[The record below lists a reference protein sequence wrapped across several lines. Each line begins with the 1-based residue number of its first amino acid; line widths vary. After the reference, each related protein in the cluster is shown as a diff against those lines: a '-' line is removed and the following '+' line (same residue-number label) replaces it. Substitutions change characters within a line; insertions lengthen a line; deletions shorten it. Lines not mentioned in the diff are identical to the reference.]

1 MARRNKPDNPF
12 EVESLVESERRA
24 GVDLAWIVV
33 GAIML
38 CVAAIAFTVPDQLLD
53 RLDDVETLDVNGVL
67 ALVVV
72 VPLGATAFAI
82 RRYRDAIGAQKELQ
96 HLSLHDGLTALPNRR
111 HLREVLPSA
120 LVHASR
126 NNTKA
131 AVFFVDLDGF
141 KAVNDTYG
149 HEVGDHLM
157 IAVGAR
163 LLRAAGE
170 NRWVA
175 RYAGDEFVV
184 IDAAPATADHAK
196 RFASELVTLVEEP
209 FEIGEDR
216 IRISA
221 SVGIAFGDVTDDP
234 EDMLR
239 DADVAMYAAKS
250 GPDRTAAFSEAMRGQ
265 LTPATAERRLGEALS
280 NGEFQLVYQPIVA
293 LRTGRLVGAEALLR
307 WDDPDRGVLHPH
319 EFLDALEESGLIVP
333 VGRWVMQEA
342 LRQAAGWSQL
352 VPAGQPPVRITMNA
366 SPRQLAQVDF
376 VDDLRRAVESA
387 GVDPRIVY
395 IELTEAALIND
406 PRATWASVAKVR
418 ELGVG
423 LALDDFGTGYSS
435 LNHLRSFDLE
445 LMKLDASFLK
455 HLGRDGKDDAIVR
468 HVFALARALG
478 VATLAEGI
486 TEARQIPML
495 LDLGCE
501 LGQGYHFAEPQPAT
515 AIEHLL
521 RQGQALGAD
530 AATAATPPQAI
541 VPTSVAPS
549 LRGANVPR

>member
-1 MARRNKPDNPF
+1 MARRKQPDNPF
-12 EVESLVESERRA
+12 EVDQLVESERRA

-33 GAIML
+33 AAVML
-38 CVAAIAFTVPDQLLD
+38 CVVAIAFTVPDQLLASVE
-53 RLDDVETLDVNGVL
+53 DVDNLDVNGVL
-67 ALVVV
+67 TLVVV
-72 VPLGATAFAI
+72 VPLGATAFAV
-82 RRYRDAIGAQKELQ
+82 RRYRDAIKAQKELQ
-96 HLSLHDGLTALPNRR
+96 HLSLHDGLTTLPNRR

-126 NNTKA
+126 HNTKA
-131 AVFFVDLDGF
+131 AVFFIDLDGF

-157 IAVGAR
+157 IAVGGR
-163 LLRAAGE
+163 LTRAAGS

-175 RYAGDEFVV
+175 RYAGDEFV
-184 IDAAPATADHAK
+184 ILDPAPSTADQAK
-196 RFASELVTLVEEP
+196 RFAVELVALIEQP

-216 IRISA
+216 ITISA
-221 SVGIAFGDVTDDP
+221 SVGIAFGDVTNDA

-239 DADVAMYAAKS
+239 DADIAMYAAKS
-250 GPDRTAAFSEAMRGQ
+250 GPQRTAVFDEGMRGQ
-265 LTPATAERRLGEALS
+265 LTPATAEARLAAALS
-280 NGEFQLVYQPIVA
+280 DGEFQLLYQPIVA

-307 WDDPDRGVLHPH
+307 WDDPARGVLGPH

-342 LRQAAGWSQL
+342 LRQAATWSEL
-352 VPAGQPPVRITMNA
+352 VPAGQPPLRITMNA
-366 SPRQLAQVDF
+366 SPRQLAQADF
-376 VDDLRRAVESA
+376 VDDLRRAVEAA

-445 LMKLDASFLK
+445 LMKLDASFLQ
-455 HLGRDGKDDAIVR
+455 HLGRDSKDETIVR
-468 HVFALARALG
+468 HVFGLSRSLG
-478 VATLAEGI
+478 LATLAEGI
-486 TEARQIPML
+486 TESKQIPL
-495 LDLGCE
+495 LLELGCE
-501 LGQGYHFAEPQPAT
+501 LGQGYYFAEPQPAHVL
-515 AIEHLL
+515 EQMV
-521 RQGQALGAD
+521 RSGQSLS
-530 AATAATPPQAI
+530 AATPPE
-541 VPTSVAPS
+541 PTAPGPAPTPVLPTLRSVSVSP
-549 LRGANVPR
+549 